1 MTDFGV
7 IYEQADDG
15 SWSAGAAGLPVFS
28 CGDTPQ
34 EAEQGIR
41 EGIALYLDEL
51 SRSAQPMPKARS
63 FVGTVSV

>member
-15 SWSAGAAGLPVFS
+15 SWSARAADLPAYS
-28 CGDTPQ
+28 CGDTR
-34 EAEQGIR
+34 AEVEQLIR
-41 EGIALYLDEL
+41 ESIALYLDEL
-51 SRSAQPMPKARS
+51 SRSGQPIPEARS